1 MKMLLDFAPLPLFFI
16 AYQFGGIYV
25 ATGTLI
31 VSLYLALAIDRMMT
45 GKLNRV
51 LAGTALLATVLG
63 GLTFALHDPAF
74 IKLKP
79 TIIYAL
85 FALACFGS
93 QFFGEQVLMQR
104 LMQSAI
110 QLPAPAWRRLNMAW
124 ALFFIFCAAL
134 NYYVAHQY
142 AEEVWVRF
150 KLIGL
155 TVLPF
160 VFALL
165 QAPFLLKHM
174 PEEKAPE
181 APSDP
186 APKA

>member
-25 ATGTLI
+25 ATGVLI
-31 VSLYLALAIDRMMT
+31 VSLYLALAIDRLMT

-79 TIIYAL
+79 TIIYTV
-85 FALACFGS
+85 FALACIGS
-93 QFFGEQVLMQR
+93 QFFGEKVLMER

-110 QLPAPAWRRLNMAW
+110 ELPPPAWRKLNMAW

-134 NYYVAHQY
+134 NYYVAHAF
-142 AEEVWVRF
+142 AEATWVRF

-165 QAPFLLKHM
+165 QAPFLMKHI
-174 PEEKAPE
+174 PQETAEGS
-181 APSDP
+181 SDP
-186 APKA
+186 ASRS

>member
-25 ATGTLI
+25 ATGVLI
-31 VSLYLALAIDRMMT
+31 VSLYVALGIDRMMT
-45 GKLNRV
+45 GKLNHV

-79 TIIYAL
+79 TILYAV
-85 FALACFGS
+85 FALACIGS
-93 QFFGEQVLMQR
+93 QFFGEQVLIQR
-104 LMQSAI
+104 LMRSAI
-110 QLPAPAWRRLNMAW
+110 ELPAPAWRKLNLAW
-124 ALFFIFCAAL
+124 ALFFIFCAGL
-134 NYYVAHQY
+134 NYYVAHQF
-142 AEEVWVRF
+142 AEATWVRF

-155 TVLPF
+155 TALPF

-165 QAPFLLKHM
+165 QAPFLMKHM
-174 PEEKAPE
+174 PPEVAPE
-181 APSDP
+181 GQTDH
-186 APKA
+186 APK

>member
-25 ATGTLI
+25 ATGVLI
-31 VSLYLALAIDRMMT
+31 VSLYAALAIDRMMT

-63 GLTFALHDPAF
+63 GLTFVLHDPAF

-79 TIIYAL
+79 TIIYAA
-85 FALACFGS
+85 FALACLGS
-93 QFFGEQVLMQR
+93 QFFGKQVLMQR
-104 LMQSAI
+104 LMHSAI
-110 QLPAPAWRRLNMAW
+110 ELPAPAWRRLNLTW

-142 AEEVWVRF
+142 PEAIWVRF
-150 KLIGL
+150 KMIGL

-165 QAPFLLKHM
+165 QAPFLMKHM
-174 PEEKAPE
+174 PAETAHDT
-181 APSDP
+181 PSDTTQKP
-186 APKA
+186 